1 MEGKLEFIV
10 GRAGS
15 GKTEACLSAIVRRL
29 QAAPLGPACILL
41 LPEHMTYQAER
52 QLAQRISRSVLRNS
66 TPMLWHAA
74 KNMLPNASMN
84 STK

>member
-41 LPEHMTYQAER
+41 LP
-52 QLAQRISRSVLRNS
+52 
-66 TPMLWHAA
+66 
-74 KNMLPNASMN
+74 
-84 STK
+84 